1 MTSYL
6 DTTYKSKNIKYRR
19 TVDINLE
26 LFTLLSTQRLLA
38 FDFGNGIATV
48 NKTITWRA
56 DILLSSSRFYLDKLE
71 E

>member
-1 MTSYL
+1 MSYSL
-6 DTTYKSKNIKYRR
+6 YYP
-19 TVDINLE
+19 
-26 LFTLLSTQRLLA
+26 TQRLLA

-48 NKTITWRA
+48 NKTITWGE